1 MTLAPTPLTP
11 QHTVSGVHATAKSW
25 KQRFGFMLQYAGVTT
40 VLFGLLM
47 LATNF
52 SAYSQVFMTV
62 VSPER
67 LSQAQSSLFEA
78 LHSSQIQTVA
88 AAQSDQHSLSDE
100 IITKKAEELK
110 ENLESRGVELDPLR
124 AMDPNRYDLA
134 PSPVAV
140 TFDITPYENRII
152 IPKIGKNIPLV
163 DVHISQDVDFDHM
176 ENIFMQ
182 ELENGIVRYPG
193 TAMPGEQGNS
203 FIFGHSS
210 NYPWMKGNYNDVFAL
225 LDELVAG
232 DEIIVYYGQK
242 KFVYKVTDKKVVRP
256 GDVKALSERDPNKK
270 ELTLMTCWPIG
281 TTYNRLLVFTEL
293 Q

>member
-1 MTLAPTPLTP
+1 
-11 QHTVSGVHATAKSW
+11 
-25 KQRFGFMLQYAGVTT
+25 MLQYAGVTT
-40 VLFGLLM
+40 VLFGFLM

-67 LSQAQSSLFEA
+67 LSQAQSSLFDA

-88 AAQSDQHSLSDE
+88 AAQSDQHSLADE
-100 IITKKAEELK
+100 VITKKAEELK
-110 ENLESRGVELDPLR
+110 QNLENRWVELDPLR

-193 TAMPGEQGNS
+193 TALPWEQGNS

-232 DEIIVYYGQK
+232 DEIIVYYDQK
-242 KFVYKVTDKKVVRP
+242 KFTYKVTDKKVVRP